1 MDRSQCAICE
11 FPEFKEILLL
21 EQFPVYM
28 GTTSRHPIDDVYK
41 DQLWIECNR
50 CGCLQ
55 LKNLAPLSLVYQDNH
70 HDAPIGTLWENH
82 HLAFADFIKSKTLN
96 NHSFLEIGGAHGY
109 LAEVLLK
116 ENEDTQYYMIEP
128 SPTKIPKRVMMIKGY
143 VENNL
148 DLIAKQEV
156 IIHSHVLEHL
166 YQPRR
171 TFLSIAQAMSINS
184 KMFISI
190 PNIPQLIELRG
201 TNSLNFEHTYLLT
214 KSVVEYFAKS
224 SGLKVLEIR
233 EYEQH
238 SIFFCLE
245 KIHSLDS
252 APNTSTPAL
261 YLYSNKFKKMWL
273 DLRNFVKEVNEDLKI
288 SKGSNFLF
296 GAHIFSQGLLAL
308 GLDQKSI
315 RGILDNSHD
324 KQGKRLYGT
333 DLKVFSPNLL
343 QGIALPTVILVSSHY
358 QDEIRKQILVINPST
373 RILEI
378 KS

>member
-1 MDRSQCAICE
+1 MHRTQCAICE
-11 FPEFKEILLL
+11 FREFKEILFL
-21 EQFPVYM
+21 EHFPVYM
-28 GTTSRHPIDDVYK
+28 GTTSKHITEDRFE

-55 LKNLAPLSLVYQDNH
+55 LKNLVPLSLVYQDNH
-70 HDAPIGTLWENH
+70 HDQPIGALWENH
-82 HLAFADFIKSKTLN
+82 HLAFADFIKSKTRNDRL
-96 NHSFLEIGGAHGY
+96 FLEIGGAHGY

-116 ENEDTQYYMIEP
+116 ENEDIEYCMIEP
-128 SPTKIPKRVMMIKGY
+128 SPTRIPKRVMLVRGF

-148 DLIAKQEV
+148 DLVSKKEV

-166 YQPRR
+166 YEPRR

-214 KSVVEYFAKS
+214 RGVVEYFAKS
-224 SGLKVLEIR
+224 SGLRVSEIR

-238 SIFFCLE
+238 SIFLCLE

-252 APNTSTPAL
+252 APNSSTLAL
-261 YLYSNKFKKMWL
+261 YPYSDKFKEMWL

-288 SKGSNFLF
+288 SRGSNFLF
-296 GAHIFSQGLLAL
+296 GAHIFSQGLLML
-308 GLDQKSI
+308 GLDPKSF
-315 RGILDNSHD
+315 RGILDNSQY

-333 DLKVFSPNLL
+333 DLKVLSPNIL
-343 QGIALPTVILVSSHY
+343 QGMTFPTVILVSSHY
-358 QDEIRKQILVINPST
+358 QDEIRKQILEINSST
-373 RILEI
+373 RILEM
-378 KS
+378 

>member
-21 EQFPVYM
+21 EQFPAYM
-28 GTTSRHPIDDVYK
+28 GTTSKHQSDDVYK
-41 DQLWIECNR
+41 DQLWIECNQ

-70 HDAPIGTLWENH
+70 HDAPIGKLWESH
-82 HLAFADFIKSKTLN
+82 HSAFADFIKSKTLN
-96 NHSFLEIGGAHGY
+96 DHLFLEIGCAHGY
-109 LAEVLLK
+109 LAELLLK
-116 ENEDTQYYMIEP
+116 DNESAQYYMIEP
-128 SPTKIPKRVMMIKGY
+128 SPTRMPNRVTMIKGF

-148 DLIAKQEV
+148 DLVSKQEI

-166 YQPRR
+166 YEPRR
-171 TFLSIAQAMSINS
+171 TFLSIAQAMSMNS

-190 PNIPQLIELRG
+190 PNIPKLIELRG

-214 KSVVEYFAKS
+214 RSVVEYFAKS
-224 SGLKVLEIR
+224 SGLEVLEIR

-245 KIHSLDS
+245 KIHSLNM
-252 APNTSTPAL
+252 APNSSTLAL
-261 YLYSNKFKKMWL
+261 YPYSDKFKKMWE
-273 DLRNFVKEVNEDLKI
+273 DLRYFVKEVNEDLKI

-308 GLDQKSI
+308 GLDQNSI
-315 RGILDNSHD
+315 HGILDNSQN
-324 KQGKRLYGT
+324 KQGSRLYGT
-333 DLKVFSPNLL
+333 NLKVFSPNLL

-358 QDEIRKQILVINPST
+358 QDEIRKQILGINPST
-373 RILEI
+373 RILEM
-378 KS
+378 

>member
-11 FPEFKEILLL
+11 SPEFKEILSL

-28 GTTSRHPIDDVYK
+28 GTTSKHQSDDVYK
-41 DQLWIECNR
+41 DQLWIECNQ

-55 LKNLAPLSLVYQDNH
+55 LKNLGPLSLVYQENH
-70 HDAPIGTLWENH
+70 HDTPIGKLWENH
-82 HLAFADFIKSKTLN
+82 HLAFADFIKSKTLKD
-96 NHSFLEIGGAHGY
+96 HLFLEIGGAHGY
-109 LAEVLLK
+109 LAEEVIK
-116 ENEDTQYYMIEP
+116 DNEGAQYYMIEP
-128 SPTKIPKRVMMIKGY
+128 NPTRMPQRVTMIKGL

-148 DLIAKQEV
+148 DLVSKQEI

-166 YQPRR
+166 YEPRR
-171 TFLSIAQAMSINS
+171 TFLAIAQAMSMNS

-190 PNIPQLIELRG
+190 PNIPKLIELRG

-214 KSVVEYFAKS
+214 RSVVEYFAKS
-224 SGLKVLEIR
+224 GGLEVLEIR

-245 KIHSLDS
+245 KIYSLDT
-252 APNTSTPAL
+252 APNSSTLAL
-261 YLYSNKFKKMWL
+261 NPYSDEFKRMWQ
-273 DLRNFVKEVNEDLKI
+273 DLRDFVKEVNEDLKI

-296 GAHIFSQGLLAL
+296 GAHIFSQGLLTL

-315 RGILDNSHD
+315 YGILDNSQS
-324 KQGKRLYGT
+324 KQGSRLYGT
-333 DLKVFSPNLL
+333 NLKVFSPNLL

-358 QDEIRKQILVINPST
+358 QDEIRNQILEINPST
-373 RILEI
+373 RILEM
-378 KS
+378 